1 MAIIVPGSPM
11 LATKRA
17 IKTSATIRAIHVKAI
32 CFSVSSKYIMKDSG
46 FWREM
51 LSMISEQNITMQDAT
66 ISRYAF
72 PNQMAARQ
80 KFVYEKKNQELG
92 VQLQFFMSNRIRTL
106 LRVVGIRS
114 TYACSYL
121 MWMTAFI
128 SESPA
133 WQRRRSVTVY
143 HYLPHTSLRTRSGA
157 IRFWECRNPLSSLS
171 MTSSGYFKKKGPS
184 FADVCNSTYQYF
196 WTVIVA
202 LLAEVC
208 LVFLPWFF
216 ESRP

>member
-1 MAIIVPGSPM
+1 MASPNVTKKKKEVTMAIIVPGSPM

-80 KFVYEKKNQELG
+80 KFAYEKK
-92 VQLQFFMSNRIRTL
+92 
-106 LRVVGIRS
+106 
-114 TYACSYL
+114 
-121 MWMTAFI
+121 
-128 SESPA
+128 
-133 WQRRRSVTVY
+133 
-143 HYLPHTSLRTRSGA
+143 TRNWA
-157 IRFWECRNPLSSLS
+157 YN
-171 MTSSGYFKKKGPS
+171 Y
-184 FADVCNSTYQYF
+184 N
-196 WTVIVA
+196 
-202 LLAEVC
+202 
-208 LVFLPWFF
+208 FL
-216 ESRP
+216 